1 MSYGPSYNSYLV
13 IELLVRFYLPSLS
26 VICSFL
32 TTRRSRKGGGQDCV
46 GVRPGSDSNRMIL

>member
-32 TTRRSRKGGGQDCV
+32 TTRRSGKGGG
-46 GVRPGSDSNRMIL
+46 VRTA